1 MLDRSVKSL
10 YRYTF
15 FQNLMGLVMTCGALF
30 ISRFLLRP
38 NAEKPT
44 STFTNIWIDYGILL
58 FLCLLGYV
66 LFKRSVGKNLIKAER
81 EENLITKIELYS
93 PFSIIRA
100 AILGGISISTYL
112 FFIISRSESLYYL
125 TLALLFA
132 MLYFFPTKARVIKE
146 LKLKGGLKKEF
157 LESLKRRRKS

>member
-30 ISRFLLRP
+30 ISSFLLRP
-38 NAEKPT
+38 NAGKPT

-66 LFKRSVGKNLIKAER
+66 LFKRSVGKNLIKAKR

-100 AILGGISISTYL
+100 AILGGLAISTFL
-112 FFIISRSESLYYL
+112 FSIISRSEILYYL
-125 TLALLFA
+125 ALAFIVS
-132 MLYFFPTKARVIKE
+132 MIYFFPTKARIFKE
-146 LKLKGGLKKEF
+146 LDLSDELKQEF
-157 LESLKRRRKS
+157 AESLKK